1 VDGGSGGV
9 KMPFEI
15 LILARQVELGILR
28 LEKLRDTLGEL
39 PLGGTAIGTGINTH
53 PKFARK
59 TIQHISRITR
69 LKFREAENHFEAQGA
84 KDAIVEASGALRT
97 IAVSLT
103 KVANDIRLMASG
115 PRCGIGEISI
125 PETQPGSSIMPGKV
139 NPVILESVL
148 MVAAQVIGNDLTV
161 TIGAQGGVLELN
173 VMMPVMAHNILESI
187 RLLAA
192 AANNLAGRCIDG
204 IQANEERCNEMIEKS
219 LSMCTALAPEIGYD
233 AAAAIAKESHKTGK
247 TVREVARAQKILPV
261 KRLNEILDPL
271 RMTKPGVAIKGE

>member
-1 VDGGSGGV
+1 
-9 KMPFEI
+9 
-15 LILARQVELGILR
+15 
-28 LEKLRDTLGEL
+28 
-39 PLGGTAIGTGINTH
+39 
-53 PKFARK
+53 
-59 TIQHISRITR
+59 
-69 LKFREAENHFEAQGA
+69 
-84 KDAIVEASGALRT
+84 
-97 IAVSLT
+97 
-103 KVANDIRLMASG
+103 
-115 PRCGIGEISI
+115 
-125 PETQPGSSIMPGKV
+125 
-139 NPVILESVL
+139 

-173 VMMPVMAHNILESI
+173 VMMPVMAHNILKSI